1 MTVPRNRHRDLVAL
15 DDFAVRNFRAEWRY
29 DSDPVAD
36 AEASQHD
43 LAAGMWVFNTP
54 SRTVADFHLR
64 RRERCQF
71 AGRLIEN
78 RPAHAIEQNHVFSS
92 PSRMPTAFWS
102 HKYVVC
108 LNNKHGYVVWS
119 GNKASEKSGF
129 FCGGGSASDGVS
141 ERVKRLLAEARAW
154 CDEERGRQTK
164 LAAYLGVSR
173 HSLNAW
179 FAEARRERPRK
190 QPTAEQA
197 LAISEYLKAARD
209 TSNRQ
214 SQSHP

>member
-1 MTVPRNRHRDLVAL
+1 
-15 DDFAVRNFRAEWRY
+15 
-29 DSDPVAD
+29 
-36 AEASQHD
+36 
-43 LAAGMWVFNTP
+43 MWVFNAP

-64 RRERCQF
+64 SRERRQF
-71 AGRLIEN
+71 AGRPIEN
-78 RPAHAIEQNHVFSS
+78 RQFPAHVVEQNHVFSS
-92 PSRMPTAFWS
+92 PPQMPTVFWF
-102 HKYVVC
+102 HNYVVW
-108 LNNKHGYVVWS
+108 LNNKPGYVVWP
-119 GNKASEKSGF
+119 GNKASEKGGF

-197 LAISEYLKAARD
+197 LAIGEYLKAVRD

-214 SQSHP
+214 SQNRP